1 MPTLLTWSYKG
12 RCGTLDEVQRLY
24 LGEKGVDDLLGE
36 VTIVGIGG
44 GNLIIED
51 STIGEDGMTTTRTRT
66 AAHNKALQ
74 QRDAAARPP
83 TGRPGQQLGAMAA
96 FLGAGGSP
104 VVHGKRPAPNA
115 KGPTLKS
122 VDPGMDDTMFFCCRA
137 NTCANTSSTVQ
148 TPAVSTPPNRV
159 LTPHRI
165 PAFAC

>member
-44 GNLIIED
+44 GNLTIED
-51 STIGEDGMTTTRTRT
+51 STIGEDGMTMTRTRT

-83 TGRPGQQLGAMAA
+83 TGRPGQQLGPMAA
-96 FLGAGGSP
+96 ISITA
-104 VVHGKRPAPNA
+104 
-115 KGPTLKS
+115 
-122 VDPGMDDTMFFCCRA
+122 MCR
-137 NTCANTSSTVQ
+137 
-148 TPAVSTPPNRV
+148 
-159 LTPHRI
+159 
-165 PAFAC
+165 